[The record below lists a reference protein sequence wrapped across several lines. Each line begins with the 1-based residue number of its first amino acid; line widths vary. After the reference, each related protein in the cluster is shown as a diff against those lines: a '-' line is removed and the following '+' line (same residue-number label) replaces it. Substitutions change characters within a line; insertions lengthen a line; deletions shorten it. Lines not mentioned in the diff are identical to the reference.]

1 MRKGDIELS
10 DFVRIRPRWPLW
22 LANEERQPNAD
33 LPVFDKYDGRELGRV
48 AMADSA
54 LITEAFTAAEAARE
68 AMARLPAFQRR
79 DILVHCVRRFGERA
93 EEFARVLCCE
103 AGKPIRDARGEVSRL
118 IDSFRVAA
126 EESTRIG
133 GEILDLE
140 ITPRSRGY
148 TGMYRRFPIGVCS
161 FITPFNY
168 PLNLVA
174 HKIAP
179 AIASGC
185 PFVLKP
191 ASLTPLSALLL
202 GEVLAET
209 DLPKGAFSILPTRRD
224 GAALFTED
232 PRPKLLSFTGSPA
245 VGWELKARAGRKK
258 VVLELGGNAA
268 VVVEPDADLADA
280 TERILIGAFSNS
292 GQSCIG
298 VQRVLIHEE
307 IYAPLRARLVKAT
320 KGLCTGDPHA
330 EATVVGPVI
339 SEAEA
344 VRLESWI
351 NEAKARGATIL
362 CGGDRDGSLLQPTL
376 LEGVPRELPLC
387 AAEAFGPVAILAPY
401 RDFEAALD
409 MVNDSEFGL
418 QAGVFTADL
427 EKAHRAWERLEVGG
441 VVIGD
446 IPSWRV
452 EHMPYGGVKASGIGR
467 EGIRF
472 AMEDMSEM
480 RLLIIRRRAA
490 HDH

>member
-1 MRKGDIELS
+1 
-10 DFVRIRPRWPLW
+10 
-22 LANEERQPNAD
+22 
-33 LPVFDKYDGRELGRV
+33 
-48 AMADSA
+48 
-54 LITEAFTAAEAARE
+54 
-68 AMARLPAFQRR
+68 
-79 DILVHCVRRFGERA
+79 
-93 EEFARVLCCE
+93 
-103 AGKPIRDARGEVSRL
+103 
-118 IDSFRVAA
+118 
-126 EESTRIG
+126 
-133 GEILDLE
+133 
-140 ITPRSRGY
+140 
-148 TGMYRRFPIGVCS
+148 
-161 FITPFNY
+161 
-168 PLNLVA
+168 
-174 HKIAP
+174 
-179 AIASGC
+179 
-185 PFVLKP
+185 
-191 ASLTPLSALLL
+191 
-202 GEVLAET
+202 
-209 DLPKGAFSILPTRRD
+209 
-224 GAALFTED
+224 
-232 PRPKLLSFTGSPA
+232 
-245 VGWELKARAGRKK
+245 
-258 VVLELGGNAA
+258 
-268 VVVEPDADLADA
+268 
-280 TERILIGAFSNS
+280 
-292 GQSCIG
+292 
-298 VQRVLIHEE
+298 
-307 IYAPLRARLVKAT
+307 
-320 KGLCTGDPHA
+320 
-330 EATVVGPVI
+330 VVGPVI